1 MGEWVVQGWHRYDR
15 MDEPVKGG
23 FADKVEEEGSR
34 TSTRSTGSGGRGSGG
49 AWIRV
54 LWALLGDG
62 NEY

>member
-1 MGEWVVQGWHRYDR
+1 

-23 FADKVEEEGSR
+23 CADKVEEEGSR

>member
-1 MGEWVVQGWHRYDR
+1 

-23 FADKVEEEGSR
+23 CADKVEEEGSR
-34 TSTRSTGSGGRGSGG
+34 TSTRSAGSGGGGSGG